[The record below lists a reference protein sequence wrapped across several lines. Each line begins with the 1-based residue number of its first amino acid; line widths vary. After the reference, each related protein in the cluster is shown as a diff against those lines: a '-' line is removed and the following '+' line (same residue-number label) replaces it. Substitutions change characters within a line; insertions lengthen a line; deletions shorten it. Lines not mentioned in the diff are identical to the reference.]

1 MITYHKKLESCF
13 MVSTIIPTL
22 DGKDYLKN
30 LLPSLKAQSIKSETI
45 VVDSSS
51 TDDSFEIAT
60 QQGVRVL
67 TIGQKDFNHGK
78 TRNIAIRE
86 AKDGIVVLLT
96 QDAMPADNQCLENL
110 LTPLEDRRIIASF
123 GRQLPQPDASPT
135 ETFTRLFNY
144 PDTPAVKGLEDIPR
158 LGIKTFFFSN
168 VCSAIKIKEFKELGG
183 FPENIIMFED
193 LIFAAKAI
201 LKGYKIA
208 YVPDAKVWHS
218 HNFSLIQQFRRY
230 QDAGISLRNNA
241 WIFEHTKAN
250 REGVEFLK
258 RQIVY
263 LSRNH
268 QYQWIPHAI
277 AESVFKF
284 TGFWFGLHGINSRKS
299 TAKISSASHYA

>member
-1 MITYHKKLESCF
+1 
-13 MVSTIIPTL
+13 MVSVIIPTFNAGTYINRL
-22 DGKDYLKN
+22 IS
-30 LLPSLKAQSIKSETI
+30 SLREQSIECEI
-45 VVDSSS
+45 IIIDSSS
-51 TDDSFEIAT
+51 LDK
-60 QQGVRVL
+60 
-67 TIGQKDFNHGK
+67 TIGIVKSGDSKKVTIRKEDFSHGK
-78 TRNIAIRE
+78 TRNLGVQIT
-86 AKDGIVVLLT
+86 KSDIVVFLT
-96 QDAMPADNQCLENL
+96 QDALPMDMQCLKNL
-110 LTPLEDRRIIASF
+110 IKPLECFQVVASF
-123 GRQLPQPDASPT
+123 GRQIPRADSSPI
-135 ETFTRLFNY
+135 EKFARLFNY

-168 VCSAIKIKEFKELGG
+168 VCSAIKTKEFKELGG

-218 HNFSLIQQFRRY
+218 HNFSLVQQFRRY

-263 LSRNH
+263 LSRNR
-268 QYQWIPHAI
+268 QYQWIPYAI
-277 AESVFKF
+277 TESVFKYA
-284 TGFWFGLHGINSRKS
+284 GFWLGLHGVNQRKK
-299 TAKISSASHYA
+299 TIISSSPSQNA

>member
-1 MITYHKKLESCF
+1 
-13 MVSTIIPTL
+13 MVSIIIPTL
-22 DGKDYLKN
+22 NAARYISEIIS
-30 LLPSLKAQSIKSETI
+30 SLRQQTI
-45 VVDSSS
+45 ECEIVIVDSSS
-51 TDDSFEIAT
+51 IDNTVHIAKT
-60 QQGVRVL
+60 GHLKTL
-67 TIGQKDFNHGK
+67 TIRHEDFNHGN
-78 TRNIAIRE
+78 TRNTGVQA
-86 AKDGIVVLLT
+86 ANNNTVVFLT
-96 QDAMPADNQCLENL
+96 QDALPCDDRCLENL
-110 LTPLEDRRIIASF
+110 IKPLQNPQIAASF
-123 GRQLPQPDASPT
+123 GRQVPRPDASPT
-135 ETFTRLFNY
+135 EKFTRLFNY

-218 HNFSLIQQFRRY
+218 HNFSLLQQFRRY
-230 QDAGISLRNNA
+230 QDAGISLLNNS
-241 WIFEHTKAN
+241 WIFEYTKAN

-268 QYQWIPHAI
+268 QYQWISYAI
-277 AESVFKF
+277 AESAFKF
-284 TGFWFGLHGINSRKS
+284 AGFWLGLHGINPRKTTS
-299 TAKISSASHYA
+299 KISSVSHYA

>member
-1 MITYHKKLESCF
+1 MITYHKKLESCS

-67 TIGQKDFNHGK
+67 TIARNDFNHGK
-78 TRNIAIRE
+78 TRNFGTNIIKSDIA
-86 AKDGIVVLLT
+86 VLLT
-96 QDAMPADNQCLENL
+96 QDALPVNNSCLKNL
-110 LTPLEDRRIIASF
+110 IKPLQEPQIIASF
-123 GRQLPQPDASPT
+123 GKQVPRPDASPT
-135 ETFTRLFNY
+135 EKFTRLFNY

-168 VCSAIKIKEFKELGG
+168 VCSAIKTKEFKELGG

-218 HNFSLIQQFRRY
+218 HNFSLVQQFRRY

-263 LSRNH
+263 LSRNR
-268 QYQWIPHAI
+268 QYQWIPCAI
-277 AESVFKF
+277 AESAFKF
-284 TGFWFGLHGINSRKS
+284 AGFWLGLHGVNPRK
-299 TAKISSASHYA
+299 TTVKISSTSNYA

>member
-1 MITYHKKLESCF
+1 MISVVIPTFNAE
-13 MVSTIIPTL
+13 STIA
-22 DGKDYLKN
+22 G
-30 LLPSLKAQSIKSETI
+30 LLNRLRQQTSECEI
-45 VVDSSS
+45 LIVDSSS
-51 TDDSFEIAT
+51 CDRTNSMADSYGARIFSILKR
-60 QQGVRVL
+60 G
-67 TIGQKDFNHGK
+67 FNHGS
-78 TRNIAIRE
+78 TRNRCGWLGSGE
-86 AKDGIVVLLT
+86 VLVFLT
-96 QDAMPADNQCLENL
+96 QDALPCDEVCLEKL
-110 LTPLEDRRIIASF
+110 IQPLEYPEIIASF
-123 GRQLPQPDASPT
+123 GRQISRPDANPL
-135 ETFTRLFNY
+135 EKFARLFNY

-168 VCSAIKIKEFKELGG
+168 VCSAIKTKEFKELGG

-218 HNFSLIQQFRRY
+218 HNFSLVQQFRRY

-263 LSRNH
+263 LSRNR

-284 TGFWFGLHGINSRKS
+284 AGFWFGLHGVNSRKKTSIFTS
-299 TAKISSASHYA
+299 TSQNA